1 MAMTGPAMPALLARE
16 RLVVHQRAKLFE
28 LNNQFRIFDESGAQI
43 GAVEQV
49 DQSAL
54 HKVARIFSNLDAAL
68 PITLEV
74 QDASGVGVLRILKPW
89 FRITCSVVQPGGV
102 VVGTVRK
109 RIRLGKARFELADP
123 AGQTLGSVV
132 AQNWRARDFSVRDA
146 ADVEVARVN
155 KKWAGLGKELF
166 TDADNY
172 VIEVNPALGDP
183 LRSLAIGSCLAID
196 SLMKQKDSG

>member
-1 MAMTGPAMPALLARE
+1 MAMTGPTTHPLLARE
-16 RLVVHQRAKLFE
+16 RLVVHQKAKLFE
-28 LNNQFRIFDESGAQI
+28 LRNQFTIFDEAGARI
-43 GAVEQV
+43 GSVEQV
-49 DQSAL
+49 DQSPL
-54 HKVARIFSNLDAAL
+54 HKVVRIFSNLDAAL

-74 QDASGVGVLRILKPW
+74 RDASGVGVLRIVKPW

-102 VVGTVRK
+102 VAGTVRK
-109 RIRLGKARFELADP
+109 RIRLGKPRFELADP
-123 AGQTLGSVV
+123 GGRVVGEVV
-132 AQNWRARDFSVRDA
+132 ALNWRARNFSVRDA
-146 ADVEVARVN
+146 ADVEVARVH

-196 SLMKQKDSG
+196 TILKQKDSG